1 MCPVRLRCVNDRRP
15 DALSTRLTHRLASL
29 RTSFWFVP
37 GLMVAGAVVLAALVL
52 RLDTALAGSD
62 LPPWVYTGGADGAR
76 SLLSTIAGSMVTV
89 AGVGFSITIVALV
102 LASTQFGPRLLTL
115 FLRDRV
121 SQATLGVF
129 VATFIYC
136 VLILRTI
143 RGSEEAGGAFVPQ
156 VAMTVAI
163 GITLVS
169 VGVLVYFFHHVAVT
183 IQAPTLVATV
193 ARDVERAIDR
203 LVHPSIGT
211 GGPVADSAAVPD
223 PLRDGRVFPAR
234 SGYVQVIDDIAL
246 FELAKRHDLTIR
258 VLTRPGLFVS
268 AANPVMAVR
277 PAEALDDHGPAAVLS
292 GTVIVGDTRTSEDD
306 IEFSIRQLVEVALRA
321 LSPAINDPF
330 TAMAVVDWLGAAL
343 TRLAV
348 HEWPPRYRYDASGTL
363 RIVAEVPTFGGVT
376 HTIFSRIRHYGGSSP
391 VVLNRLLEAVT
402 AFGPH
407 VADPEDRALV
417 RDETEAVLRM
427 GRKLIVSEADLREL
441 EKRHAAALGALGLPH
456 EDERPRRAAR
466 Q

>member
-1 MCPVRLRCVNDRRP
+1 
-15 DALSTRLTHRLASL
+15 L

-37 GLMVAGAVVLAALVL
+37 SLMVVGAIVLAAVALWI
-52 RLDTALAGSD
+52 DSALADTD

-76 SLLSTIAGSMVTV
+76 TLLSTIAGSMVTV

-121 SQATLGVF
+121 SQATLGTF
-129 VATFIYC
+129 VATFTYC

-143 RGSEEAGGAFVPQ
+143 RGPDEIGGAFVPQ
-156 VAMTVAI
+156 VAMTIAI
-163 GITLVS
+163 GITLAS

-193 ARDVERAIDR
+193 ARDLDAAIDR
-203 LVHPSIGT
+203 LVHPRAGVA
-211 GGPVADSAAVPD
+211 GPIPDPTTIPDARRDGSVSAA
-223 PLRDGRVFPAR
+223 RD
-234 SGYVQVIDDIAL
+234 GYVQVVDDTAL
-246 FELAKRHDLTIR
+246 FDLAVRHQLTIR
-258 VLTRPGLFVS
+258 VLTRPGLFVV
-268 AANPVMAVR
+268 AANPILAVR
-277 PAEALDDHGPAAVLS
+277 PESATADFGLWSALRD
-292 GTVIVGDTRTSEDD
+292 TVIVGDTRTSEDD

-343 TRLAV
+343 TRLAT
-348 HEWPPRYRYDASGTL
+348 HDWPPRHRYDATGAL
-363 RIVAEVPTFGGVT
+363 RIVAQVPTFGGVT

-407 VADPEDRALV
+407 VTDPADQEIV

-441 EKRHAAALGALGLPH
+441 EKRHAAALAAIGVPHVEGHGRDASAGA
-456 EDERPRRAAR
+456 